1 MQKAL
6 AILLLLFLCCFCGRG
21 SFLYAQ
27 EDTPPGYDETIPD
40 DNDSDND
47 TGDGDYAD
55 SDMDRF
61 IPEKYT
67 KGDKTITISLGA
79 AFPAV
84 FLNNGKVIPHN
95 ITPPIGPILSLA
107 YSHFLGANLFLGG
120 EIGFYSLFTLAKNV
134 LFLIPIGLRAG
145 WQFVFNRFEI
155 PLYAA
160 IGVAP
165 QKYLDLGYFGMYLKG
180 SVSAYFRYNPNW
192 SFGLNADWNW
202 FPQWP
207 LKDKQPIPEKN
218 VDANIIGV
226 TLSVRYHF

>member
-6 AILLLLFLCCFCGRG
+6 AVLLFLILCCFCGG
-21 SFLYAQ
+21 GPFLYAQ
-27 EDTPPGYDETIPD
+27 EKPPPGYDETLPD
-40 DNDSDND
+40 DNDNDNE
-47 TGDGDYAD
+47 DGDFAD

-79 AFPAV
+79 VFPAM
-84 FLNNGKVIPHN
+84 FLNNGQLITHN
-95 ITPPIGPILSLA
+95 ITPPIGPVLSLA
-107 YSHFLGANLFLGG
+107 YSHFLGAHLFLGG
-120 EIGFYSLFTLAKNV
+120 EIGFISVFTLGQNA
-134 LFLIPIGLRAG
+134 LFMIPIGLRAG

-160 IGVAP
+160 IGIAP

-180 SVSAYFRYNPNW
+180 TLSAYYRYNPNW
-192 SFGLNADWNW
+192 SFGLTADWNW

-207 LKDKQPIPEKN
+207 LKDGQPIPEKN
-218 VDANIIGV
+218 IDANIIGV
-226 TLSVRYHF
+226 TLSARYHF